1 MNIFQEMKERV
12 TARQV
17 AERYGLKVSRNGMA
31 CCPFHNDKHPSMKID
46 QNYYCFACGAKGDA
60 INYVAVLFGLSQFEA
75 AKKINE
81 DFSLDIPIGQ
91 SETRRKRKSEVKNNE
106 KIPTKEERIQ
116 FVQKKIDGWAKDAAD
131 VLLRYLRWLEFWKEF
146 YKPESVETEWH
157 PLFAEALQNESK
169 ISYLVDI
176 LMFGTDEAVL
186 DFSRMEVTALRK
198 SVTWSLLGMIMEI
211 FGFPSTS

>member
-1 MNIFQEMKERV
+1 MNIFREMKERV
-12 TARQV
+12 TARLV

-169 ISYLVDI
+169 ISYLLDI
-176 LMFGTDEAVL
+176 LMFGTSEEIL
-186 DFSRMEVTALRK
+186 DFSRMEGRR
-198 SVTWSLLGMIMEI
+198 
-211 FGFPSTS
+211 

>member
-1 MNIFQEMKERV
+1 MNFFREMKERV

-81 DFSLDIPIGQ
+81 DFSLDISIGQ

-169 ISYLVDI
+169 ISYLLDI
-176 LMFGTDEAVL
+176 LMFGTSEEIL
-186 DFSRMEVTALRK
+186 DFSRMEGRR
-198 SVTWSLLGMIMEI
+198 
-211 FGFPSTS
+211 

>member
-46 QNYYCFACGAKGDA
+46 RNYYCFACGAKGDA
-60 INYVAVLFGLSQFEA
+60 VNYVAILFGLSQFEA

-81 DFSLDIPIGQ
+81 DFALGIPIGKTEIRIKQ
-91 SETRRKRKSEVKNNE
+91 NSGARE
-106 KIPTKEERIQ
+106 KEMVPTKEERIQ
-116 FVQKKIDGWAKDAAD
+116 FVQKKIDKWAKDASN
-131 VLLRYLRWLEFWKEF
+131 VLLRYLRWMEFWKEF
-146 YKPESVETEWH
+146 YKSESMEAEWH

-169 ISYLVDI
+169 VSYLTDI
-176 LMFGTDEAVL
+176 LLFGTGEEVL
-186 DFSRMEVTALRK
+186 DFSRTEGRR
-198 SVTWSLLGMIMEI
+198 
-211 FGFPSTS
+211 

>member
-1 MNIFQEMKERV
+1 MNIFREMKERV

-17 AERYGLKVSRNGMA
+17 AERYGLKVSWNGMA

-169 ISYLVDI
+169 ISYLLDI
-176 LMFGTDEAVL
+176 LMFGTSEEIL
-186 DFSRMEVTALRK
+186 DFSRMEGRR
-198 SVTWSLLGMIMEI
+198 
-211 FGFPSTS
+211 